1 MFFVRES
8 LSGIGKFFIKLNC
21 FGIYIRAVGES
32 LLPIE
37 RLVYFW
43 KADENF
49 GKNNG

>member
-1 MFFVRES
+1 MRET

-21 FGIYIRAVGES
+21 FGIYVRAVVEC
-32 LLPIE
+32 LLTIE

-49 GKNNG
+49 GKNKG